1 LALLLRCF
9 DATYNTYNLFDAVQL
24 GNPEHISLVMLP
36 STCISVDDAKDLLS
50 AVASTFKSCVI
61 IGYPTATSF
70 QVYIMLL
77 VRCSDNN
84 ANLNPNN
91 DQNVGIQAK
100 LGCRYPNI
108 GSQAPT
114 EKCTGGSFWIRG
126 DASMKSNVPRIKDQL
141 IRFLGHSLGELYP
154 AKWQ

>member
-1 LALLLRCF
+1 
-9 DATYNTYNLFDAVQL
+9 LFDAVQL

-70 QVYIMLL
+70 QVYDIMLL

-84 ANLNPNN
+84 ANPNPNN
-91 DQNVGIQAK
+91 DKYVGIQAK
-100 LGCRYPNI
+100 LGNRYPTS
-108 GSQAPT
+108 GVPA
-114 EKCTGGSFWIRG
+114 EECTGGSFWIRG
-126 DASMKSNVPRIKDQL
+126 DASKKSNVSRIKDQL